1 MLVLGFSDYIYIHIF
16 VYLMISYVSTQFD
29 EAAVVVC
36 YIDVSLYLN
45 AFRGL
50 PGWFAEVPSINT
62 SGSASL
68 PLTVMRR
75 PSRVTRSQNDT
86 LLKNGVA
93 YGWLAIIFAEFM
105 ALIMTHKHT
114 HTQIHRRTHL
124 LRNILSNY

>member
-1 MLVLGFSDYIYIHIF
+1 MLVLGFSDYIYIF

-105 ALIMTHKHT
+105 ALIMTHTHT
-114 HTQIHRRTHL
+114 HSDT
-124 LRNILSNY
+124 